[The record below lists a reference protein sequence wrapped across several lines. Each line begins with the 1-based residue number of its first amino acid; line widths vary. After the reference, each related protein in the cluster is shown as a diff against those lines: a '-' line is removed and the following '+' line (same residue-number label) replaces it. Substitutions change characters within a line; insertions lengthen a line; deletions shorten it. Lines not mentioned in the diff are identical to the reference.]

1 MKPDVVVLGRFWHET
16 GTRLASRYE
25 CRHNLLAWCQ
35 GSSPVRGWLL
45 TMAVACSGCCTSLP
59 YEPIGGNRYTV
70 KGSLRFTSRGS
81 WLDSTST
88 PAGVMAAVT

>member
-70 KGSLRFTSRGS
+70 KGSLTVHEQRVLARRRTHFLRG
-81 WLDSTST
+81 
-88 PAGVMAAVT
+88 PALL